1 MENLTFK
8 TTINCNGCLSK
19 VSPQL
24 NDVNGIEEWSVDLE
38 NPEKILTVNTSSAS
52 EEDILNAVKKVGF
65 KIERVK

>member
-8 TTINCNGCLSK
+8 TNINCNGCLSK

-24 NDVNGIEEWSVDLE
+24 NDVNGIEEWSVDLD
-38 NPEKILTVNTSSAS
+38 NSEKTLTVNSSSAS